1 MTSNRISKM
10 YLCTLFPFYI
20 ILTYFLMVDKT
31 YFFVHK
37 YILLIQLDVMYNFC
51 DEQ

>member
-1 MTSNRISKM
+1 M
-10 YLCTLFPFYI
+10 YLCTLFPFYT
-20 ILTYFLMVDKT
+20 ILTYFLIVDKT
-31 YFFVHK
+31 CFFFVHK

>member
-1 MTSNRISKM
+1 MVF
-10 YLCTLFPFYI
+10 LYI
-20 ILTYFLMVDKT
+20 KQVLSTIKKYVNIVEKGNK
-31 YFFVHK
+31 VHK